1 MAKLPTALDLS
12 GPENLRSGRAIA
24 SYDTSAIGR
33 GLANFGADIS
43 AIAKEQQD
51 QQNTV
56 DIARAEAEKTKGLLD
71 VQNQFAHDPDYSTY
85 GKRAPVQT
93 GEVVKTAANL
103 IRDPKMRERWSIGA
117 GTDAV
122 RVNDGINDHGVTVQ
136 REAET
141 VAFDNALETNRRLY
155 VDPNTPPDV
164 RAKAKQDIEGAIQA
178 GKASGLLDP
187 SSAEARK

>member
-1 MAKLPTALDLS
+1 
-12 GPENLRSGRAIA
+12 
-24 SYDTSAIGR
+24 
-33 GLANFGADIS
+33 
-43 AIAKEQQD
+43 
-51 QQNTV
+51 
-56 DIARAEAEKTKGLLD
+56 
-71 VQNQFAHDPDYSTY
+71 
-85 GKRAPVQT
+85 
-93 GEVVKTAANL
+93 VVKNAANL

-187 SSAEARK
+187 SSAEARKTYIEDAEFSRGKLAVEQDPSIISKPKGPVAGIVAAAATGMVCLRR